1 MTMAVHDS
9 SQRWRTF
16 LNQAKETE
24 ITLLL
29 SKQTQ
34 NPLIEVSFHDLSGFD
49 PEFAENLLER
59 PKEIMQKGSD
69 ALSDICKERGA
80 DIDALVRV
88 TELPKDTIRP
98 LREIGQSDIGKF
110 RSVEVSITKISELKP
125 RIHRSIFTCE
135 KCGVEIEVLQ
145 DNERELKEPI
155 ECPQETGCGSSGRET
170 KFTIDKNPKS
180 MINNQWM
187 EVQELPENVPSGAQ
201 PSRARVLVEGVLVN
215 KHLPGERIIAN
226 VVPVIYSHFHNRK
239 KTPLFDIAY
248 HLMSSE
254 HESVPFTEISIS
266 EEDREKIMEISQR
279 DDLITLMQSSIAP
292 SIFATR
298 TLNFVKRSLAL
309 QLFGG
314 VRRKTSD
321 QSHLRGDI
329 HILLMGD
336 PGVAKSQLLSYMSNL
351 APRGAF
357 ASGGGVSGAGLTAA
371 AVKDAFGDGRFAL
384 EAGVLPL
391 SDKGLAAI
399 DEFDKISKEDRSAIH
414 PAMEQQKIYVAK
426 GGITATL
433 PARCA
438 VLAAANPLKGRFSK
452 RYKNASVMRSFH
464 ETGLPPPLASRFDII
479 WMMRDEV
486 VAEDDARIAKHILD
500 TRTNAISMVKL
511 EESME
516 FDPSDAEKDEIFQ
529 VGVDGKEHLSID
541 FLRKYVAYAKR
552 HVHPDLD
559 ENAKNNIH
567 QYYLKT
573 RQTFGQEDQNPG
585 PFQSDAEKESIVPI
599 TARVLESLIRLSEAH
614 ARMHLREVA
623 TKEDAAVAI
632 AVFSHWRDESKI
644 EDESELY
651 SGVSGRQRIVREVIR
666 NICMERDG
674 TAHITEIF
682 NRCSARKVDERAV
695 EEAIGR
701 MRESGE
707 LFMPRNDSYSF
718 SR

>member
-1 MTMAVHDS
+1 MAVHDS
-9 SQRWRTF
+9 SPRWRTF
-16 LNQAKETE
+16 LNQAKQNE

-29 SKQTQ
+29 SKHTP
-34 NPLIEVSFHDLSGFD
+34 NPVIEVSFHDLSGFD
-49 PEFAENLLER
+49 PEFAEDILMY
-59 PKEIMQKGSD
+59 PKEIMRKGSET
-69 ALSDICKERGA
+69 LSEICKERGA
-80 DIDALVRV
+80 EDIDALVRV
-88 TELPKDTIRP
+88 TELPKDTLRP
-98 LREIGQSDIGKF
+98 LREIGSADIGRL

-125 RIHRSIFTCE
+125 RIHIAKFECQ
-135 KCGVEIEVLQ
+135 KCGCFIEVNQ
-145 DNERELKEPI
+145 SNERELEEPF

-170 KFTIDKNPKS
+170 KFNLVMDVS
-180 MINNQWM
+180 RMINNQWL

-201 PSRARVLVEGVLVN
+201 PSRARVLVEGTLVN

-226 VVPVIYSHFHNRK
+226 VIPVIYSHIHNRK
-239 KTPLFDIAY
+239 KTPLFDIIY
-248 HLMSSE
+248 HLVSSE

-279 DDLITLMQSSIAP
+279 DDLVTLMQRSIAP

-399 DEFDKISKEDRSAIH
+399 DEFDKITESDRHAIH

-438 VLAAANPLKGRFSK
+438 VLAAANPKKGRFSK
-452 RYKNASVMRSFH
+452 RYRNASVMRSFH

-516 FDPSDAEKDEIFQ
+516 FDPSEADEDEIFR
-529 VGVDGKEHLSID
+529 VGVDGNEHLSIE

-559 ENAKNNIH
+559 DQAKNAIH
-567 QYYLKT
+567 EYYLKT
-573 RQTFGQEDQNPG
+573 RQIFGAEDENSGPYQN
-585 PFQSDAEKESIVPI
+585 SEEKETIVPI
-599 TARVLESLIRLSEAH
+599 TARVLESLIRLTEAH
-614 ARMHLREVA
+614 ARMHLRDVA
-623 TKEDAAVAI
+623 TKQDAAVAL
-632 AVFSHWRDESKI
+632 AVFAHWRDESGV

-651 SGVSGRQRIVREVIR
+651 SGVSGKQRIVREVIR
-666 NICMERDG
+666 DICMQGDG
-674 TAHITEIF
+674 SAHIVDIY
-682 NRCSARKVDERAV
+682 NRCSARKVPEDIV
-695 EEAIGR
+695 NDSISR
-701 MRESGE
+701 MRQSGE
-707 LFMPRNDSYSF
+707 LFSPRNDTYVF
-718 SR
+718 AR